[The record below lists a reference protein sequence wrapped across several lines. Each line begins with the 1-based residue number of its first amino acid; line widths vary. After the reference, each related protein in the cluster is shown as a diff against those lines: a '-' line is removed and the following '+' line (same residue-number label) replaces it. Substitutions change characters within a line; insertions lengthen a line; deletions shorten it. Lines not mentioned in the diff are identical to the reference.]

1 MPSPDPG
8 VNRHVVPGHQEAA
21 VKDFLRRLTAAWPRA
36 YSSPFVPGECRKV
49 GKIGPKRDQR
59 QKEKAMA
66 QLTQAAKRLQT
77 ALDRLEQ
84 VVESRAEGADE
95 SELRSALA
103 AARKENVALQGVA
116 DTVVARLDS
125 TIGRLKETLEA

>member
-1 MPSPDPG
+1 
-8 VNRHVVPGHQEAA
+8 
-21 VKDFLRRLTAAWPRA
+21 
-36 YSSPFVPGECRKV
+36 
-49 GKIGPKRDQR
+49 
-59 QKEKAMA
+59 MA